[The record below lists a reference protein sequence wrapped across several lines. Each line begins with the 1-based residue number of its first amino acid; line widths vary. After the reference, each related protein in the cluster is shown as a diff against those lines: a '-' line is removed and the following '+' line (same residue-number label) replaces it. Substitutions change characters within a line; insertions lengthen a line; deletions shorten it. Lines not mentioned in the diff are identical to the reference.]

1 MKKVEKSPS
10 RPRCKPTHLPYPTT
24 GPSPAT
30 FYKDNAQG
38 DVLLPIEPLLHA
50 LRKPLQLKHNGNF
63 PSQGNP
69 LLEVSGN
76 GNTAAYNN
84 SRSHCVI
91 GCSLSITILFFRQVK
106 LSTTLPDAPPA
117 ATFRSASFVSAK
129 GNTCPTEGW
138 IPFSPIKRETSA
150 N

>member
-1 MKKVEKSPS
+1 M
-10 RPRCKPTHLPYPTT
+10 
-24 GPSPAT
+24 
-30 FYKDNAQG
+30 
-38 DVLLPIEPLLHA
+38 LLPIEPLLHA
-50 LRKPLQLKHNGNF
+50 LRMPLQLKHNGNF

-84 SRSHCVI
+84 SRSRNVI

-106 LSTTLPDAPPA
+106 LSTTLPDAPPE
-117 ATFRSASFVSAK
+117 ATFCSASFVSAK

-138 IPFSPIKRETSA
+138 IPFSPIKRATSA